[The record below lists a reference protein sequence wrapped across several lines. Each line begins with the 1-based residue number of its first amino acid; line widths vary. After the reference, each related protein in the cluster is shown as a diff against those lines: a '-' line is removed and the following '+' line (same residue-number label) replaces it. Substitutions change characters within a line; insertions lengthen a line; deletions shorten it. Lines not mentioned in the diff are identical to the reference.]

1 MAVKSS
7 EAEGKDN
14 SNSNSNGRG
23 YSSSRAQPSMPSIFA
38 STSFTHTSN
47 GTASSRPM
55 MPHSHP
61 NRSEEHTSELQS
73 LMRTSYAV
81 FCLKKKQTHI
91 KTRQH
96 QTNATQ
102 TS

>member
-23 YSSSRAQPSMPSIFA
+23 YSSSSAQPSMPSIFA

-47 GTASSRPM
+47 GTPSSRPM
-55 MPHSHP
+55 IPHSNP
-61 NRSEEHTSELQS
+61 KTITTKLQIHADNAIHAPRQKVERVWTERGR
-73 LMRTSYAV
+73 RTNKLTAG
-81 FCLKKKQTHI
+81 
-91 KTRQH
+91 
-96 QTNATQ
+96 
-102 TS
+102 